1 MKIRK
6 QYPNINLSNR
16 ISIHVLLFCHALLSQ
31 VSSIEAWKDN
41 KKIESEEEKQNE
53 TQ

>member
-6 QYPNINLSNR
+6 QYPNINFTNR
-16 ISIHVLLFCHALLSQ
+16 IFIHVLLFCHALLSQ
-31 VSSIEAWKDN
+31 VSNIEAWKDN
-41 KKIESEEEKQNE
+41 KNESEEEKQNE